1 MLGWRVKRPYRCLKA
16 MHIMSSPPICIQLH
30 DKVSRIV
37 EILKKYPH
45 NGFPV
50 VDRIDEDGNP
60 GHLCGLILRSQLV
73 VIIRHQYFVEREK
86 LWLPNISI
94 ETFRN
99 EYPRYPS
106 IEVCRIKNDLNNN
119 LIFNI
124 FPPIDCS
131 NIKQRPEIFYKL
143 KDIYE

>member
-1 MLGWRVKRPYRCLKA
+1 MLGWRVKRAYRCYKA
-16 MHIMSSPPICIQLH
+16 MNIMSDPPVCIQLN

-37 EILKKYPH
+37 EILKKYAH

-50 VDRIDEDGNP
+50 VDRISADGTP

-73 VIIRHQYFVEREK
+73 VIIYHRYFVELEHN
-86 LWLPNISI
+86 WLDHLSI

-106 IEVCRIKNDLNNN
+106 IEVSSNYLFLFTFLYIKM
-119 LIFNI
+119 
-124 FPPIDCS
+124 
-131 NIKQRPEIFYKL
+131 
-143 KDIYE
+143 IYFSYFLYRKSPFRQKI

>member
-1 MLGWRVKRPYRCLKA
+1 MLGWNVKRAYRCLKA
-16 MHIMSSPPICIQLH
+16 MNIMSCPPVCIQLH

-50 VDRIDEDGNP
+50 VDRIADDGTP

-73 VIIRHQYFVEREK
+73 VIIRHRYFVELERQ
-86 LWLPNISI
+86 WLPDITI

-106 IEVCRIKNDLNNN
+106 IEVSVFSLKHFQRISNQ
-119 LIFNI
+119 LILSFVL
-124 FPPIDCS
+124 S
-131 NIKQRPEIFYKL
+131 R
-143 KDIYE
+143 

>member
-16 MHIMSSPPICIQLH
+16 MHIMSSPPICIKIH

-50 VDRIDEDGNP
+50 VDRIDDDGTP

-73 VIIRHQYFVEREK
+73 VIIRHQYFVERERQ
-86 LWLPNISI
+86 WLPDISI

-99 EYPRYPS
+99 EYPRHPS
-106 IEVCRIKNDLNNN
+106 IEVCCQARNST
-119 LIFNI
+119 NI
-124 FPPIDCS
+124 FS
-131 NIKQRPEIFYKL
+131 KFNTFFSSVHRPFQSHQKI
-143 KDIYE
+143 

>member
-1 MLGWRVKRPYRCLKA
+1 MLGWRIKRAYRCYKA
-16 MHIMSSPPICIQLH
+16 MNIMSTPPVCIQLR
-30 DKVSRIV
+30 DKVSRII

-50 VDRIDEDGNP
+50 VDRIGEDGTP

-73 VIIRHQYFVEREK
+73 VIIHHRYFVELESI
-86 LWLPNISI
+86 WLQHITI

-106 IEVCRIKNDLNNN
+106 IEVSKSHKFFIVS
-119 LIFNI
+119 I
-124 FPPIDCS
+124 
-131 NIKQRPEIFYKL
+131 
-143 KDIYE
+143 